1 MSDKKYN
8 HRYMVA
14 RKVYFDVK
22 SLYKW
27 ALHSDFINY
36 TGITTFNPKLAEG
49 VL

>member
-14 RKVYFDVK
+14 RKVYLHAK
-22 SLYKW
+22 PLYEW
-27 ALHSDFINY
+27 ALHGDIINY

>member
-1 MSDKKYN
+1 MSDKKYTQSN
-8 HRYMVA
+8 MVA

-22 SLYKW
+22 PSYEW
-27 ALHSDFINY
+27 ALHSDLINY